1 MTEFIIASNNQGK
14 VREIDR
20 ILNPLNIAAVTA
32 KSRGI
37 TLDDVDETGVT
48 FAENAELKARAAF
61 ERTGMPAI
69 ADDSGLSVDAL
80 DGAPGVYSARYAGEG
95 ASDADRIAKLLDNM
109 KDVPDGDRSA
119 HFTCS
124 ICCIIDSDTMIKAE
138 GTCSGVIA
146 RSPKGNGGFG
156 YDPVFL
162 MEDGRTFGELSS
174 DEKDAV
180 SHRGKALRA
189 LFKQLKDYFEKMGE

>member
-146 RSPKGNGGFG
+146 RAPKGNGGFG